1 MRKKSKD
8 ISHSLVYRFW
18 KEFPRGLPF
27 YHEYLRKM
35 YEISCEKIS
44 TLGGT
49 RDVSLIIMD
58 IINVLPILSYNYC
71 SRSGIDKHFST
82 DSEKSLNFDT
92 LLESLQMFESD
103 IPKNWQLLG
112 FTVTL
117 MASDLIALL
126 VELNQN
132 TSKEYQ
138 ITPAV
143 VDKLLDFCRHYCQVL
158 SFSEDDVEEPTIL
171 DIYYK
176 QIQVTWAKI
185 FGFLSKFSFDKG
197 MKFINNS
204 LQMDFRKVKED
215 EI

>member
-1 MRKKSKD
+1 
-8 ISHSLVYRFW
+8 
-18 KEFPRGLPF
+18 
-27 YHEYLRKM
+27 M
-35 YEISCEKIS
+35 YEISCERIS

-58 IINVLPILSYNYC
+58 IINVMPILSSSYC
-71 SRSGIDKHFST
+71 QKSGVEKQFST
-82 DSEKSLNFDT
+82 DPEKALNFDS
-92 LLESLQMFESD
+92 LLESLQMFETD
-103 IPKNWQLLG
+103 NPKNWQFLG

-158 SFSEDDVEEPTIL
+158 SFQEDDVDEATIL

-176 QIQVTWAKI
+176 QI
-185 FGFLSKFSFDKG
+185 
-197 MKFINNS
+197 
-204 LQMDFRKVKED
+204 
-215 EI
+215 